1 MIRRRLSLAL
11 AAVALSIPSAHAE
24 IYTWTDAEGHVHY
37 TQDLQ
42 AVPAGERA
50 EARRR
55 AAAIE
60 AEPSKVQGF
69 ERAPAARSPAYGSR
83 GGFAATSPRSGAR
96 VHRIPI
102 ERAGSGMVVP
112 VRING
117 SVVAPFLVDTG
128 ASYVLIPER
137 VAEEA
142 GIQIGSDT
150 RTMQFST
157 ANGIVEHA
165 LVMLDRVELG
175 SAQAEEVPAAISPT
189 MQIGLLGLSF
199 FNRFTYQVDAANGI
213 LTLTENDLAE
223 SGALRGGRSESQW
236 RGEFAAMRAREAAL
250 EARRDAGPS
259 SRSLEIEAE
268 AFERDLA
275 LLEAEA
281 DAARVPDVWRQ

>member
-1 MIRRRLSLAL
+1 MIRRRLALLLAAAAL
-11 AAVALSIPSAHAE
+11 AIPGARAE
-24 IYTWTDAEGHVHY
+24 IYTWTDAEGDVHY

-42 AVPAGERA
+42 GVPADQRA
-50 EARRR
+50 GARRR
-55 AAAIE
+55 AAESE
-60 AEPSKVQGF
+60 AAPSKVQGF
-69 ERAPAARSPAYGSR
+69 ESAPAPRTASRRLGGAGLRSAG
-83 GGFAATSPRSGAR
+83 R

-102 ERAGSGMVVP
+102 ERAGGGMVVP
-112 VRING
+112 VRLNG
-117 SVVAPFLVDTG
+117 GVVAPFLVDTG
-128 ASYVLIPER
+128 ASYVLIPEA

-142 GIQIGSDT
+142 GIQTGPDT

-157 ANGIVEHA
+157 ANGVVEHP
-165 LVMLDRVELG
+165 LVMLDLVELG

-199 FNRFTYQVDAANGI
+199 FNRFTYQVDAVNGV

-259 SRSLEIEAE
+259 SRSFEADAD
-268 AFERDLA
+268 AFERDLE

>member
-1 MIRRRLSLAL
+1 MIRRRLALLL
-11 AAVALSIPSAHAE
+11 AAATLAIPAAQAE
-24 IYTWTDAEGHVHY
+24 IYTWTDAEGDVHY

-42 AVPAGERA
+42 GVPADQRA
-50 EARRR
+50 GARRR
-55 AAAIE
+55 AVESEAA
-60 AEPSKVQGF
+60 PSKVQGF
-69 ERAPAARSPAYGSR
+69 ESAPAPRTASR
-83 GGFAATSPRSGAR
+83 RLGAATPRGAGR

-102 ERAGSGMVVP
+102 ERAGGGMVVP
-112 VRING
+112 VRLNG
-117 SVVAPFLVDTG
+117 GVVAPFLVDTG
-128 ASYVLIPER
+128 ASYVLIPEA

-142 GIQIGSDT
+142 GIHTGPDT

-157 ANGIVEHA
+157 ANGVVEHP
-165 LVMLDRVELG
+165 LVMLDLVELG

-199 FNRFTYQVDAANGI
+199 FNRFTYQVDAGNGV

-259 SRSLEIEAE
+259 SRSLEVEA
-268 AFERDLA
+268 AGFERDLE

>member
-1 MIRRRLSLAL
+1 MVRRRHWLVL
-11 AAVALSIPSAHAE
+11 AAVALAIPGAHAE
-24 IYTWTDAEGHVHY
+24 IYTWTDAEGRVHY

-42 AVPAGERA
+42 GVPAGQRA
-50 EARRR
+50 DARRR
-55 AAAIE
+55 AAEAE

-69 ERAPAARSPAYGSR
+69 ESAPAARAPSR
-83 GGFAATSPRSGAR
+83 TSHRAFARADSRSGGR
-96 VHRIPI
+96 VHRIPV

-112 VRING
+112 VRLNG
-117 SVVAPFLVDTG
+117 GVVAPFLVDTG
-128 ASYVLIPER
+128 ASYVLIPEA

-142 GIQIGSDT
+142 GIQTGPDT
-150 RTMQFST
+150 RMMQFST
-157 ANGIVEHA
+157 ANGIVEHPI
-165 LVMLDRVELG
+165 VMLDLVELG
-175 SAQAEEVPAAISPT
+175 SAQAEDVPAAISPT

-199 FNRFTYQVDAANGI
+199 FNRFTYQVDAASGI

-250 EARRDAGPS
+250 DARRASGPS
-259 SRSLEIEAE
+259 SRSLEVEKAS
-268 AFERDLA
+268 FERDLE